1 MMHQKLDVQQIDFR
15 DLFLQLS
22 KPKRFYLI
30 ALTSSLSAYYI
41 PFLVASVFGKMLN
54 ALWMWID
61 MSFSV
66 SFLLIT
72 TIVSNK
78 LRKTW
83 IISLALAL
91 LLTTYQISLGIRM
104 IMPGQFFDFFWKAS
118 LPVISILLNAALF
131 QWGKKYAELEK

>member
-1 MMHQKLDVQQIDFR
+1 
-15 DLFLQLS
+15 
-22 KPKRFYLI
+22 
-30 ALTSSLSAYYI
+30 
-41 PFLVASVFGKMLN
+41 MLN